1 MNKHVYIRFTLFLLI
16 MGLIGCGGS
25 SYEKERQEAKVRQQK
40 QEKQNAEALKIGTL
54 PTLDCLPF
62 YVAMEEELFDTAAHI
77 RINGFDSQID
87 ADAALMKKK
96 IEGCVT
102 DIVRAQRMISKGIP
116 VHYLTTTNAYWQ
128 LISSRSARLTQL
140 KQLEDKMI
148 AMTRYSVTD
157 YLSDLAVDSAKL
169 KQDMVFRVQIND
181 PNVRMKMLL
190 NKEMDAVL
198 LTEPQA
204 TTARLY
210 KNPVLMD
217 SRNKQLRMGAVV
229 VREELMKNKRRQEQI
244 EALVKGY
251 NAACDSI
258 NKKGVAHYAT
268 LVKQFTKTDDRTI
281 KALPKITFHRAEAPT
296 EKDLSKADKWLK

>member
-1 MNKHVYIRFTLFLLI
+1 MKYIFKAVVFFLLVSV
-16 MGLIGCGGS
+16 MVGCGS
-25 SYEKERQEAKVRQQK
+25 SFEKERQAAKERQK
-40 QEKQNAEALKIGTL
+40 QQAKMDAEALKIGML

-62 YVAMEEELFDTAAHI
+62 YVANEEQLFDTAAHI
-77 RINGFDSQID
+77 RIKAYDSQID
-87 ADAALMKKK
+87 ADAAMTSKK

-102 DIVRAQRMISKGIP
+102 DIVRAQRMIRRGMP
-116 VHYLTTTNAYWQ
+116 LHYITTTNAYWQ

-148 AMTRYSVTD
+148 AMTRFSVTD

-169 KQDMVFRVQIND
+169 KQEMVFRVQIND
-181 PNVRMKMLL
+181 PNIRLKMLL

-198 LTEPQA
+198 LPEPQA
-204 TTARLY
+204 TTARLF

-217 SRNKQLRMGAVV
+217 SKQKNLQMGAVV
-229 VREELMKNKRRQEQI
+229 MREELLKDKRRQEQL

-258 NKKGVAHYAT
+258 NKKGLAHYAS
-268 LVKQFTKTDDRTI
+268 LIMQYTKVDDRTV
-281 KALPKITFHRAEAPT
+281 KALPKTTFHHVTPPAESDKA
-296 EKDLSKADKWLK
+296 KADKWLK

>member
-1 MNKHVYIRFTLFLLI
+1 MVRNIAFFLLVT
-16 MGLIGCGGS
+16 LLCGCGGS
-25 SYEKERQEAKVRQQK
+25 SFEKERQEAKVRQQQ

-54 PTLDCLPF
+54 PTLDCLPS
-62 YVAMEEELFDTAAHI
+62 YVAMEEQLFDTAAHI
-77 RINGFDSQID
+77 RIKGYNCQID
-87 ADAALMKKK
+87 ADAALTSKK

-102 DIVRAQRMISKGIP
+102 DIVRAQQMIRKGTPI
-116 VHYLTTTNAYWQ
+116 HYLTTTNAYWQ

-148 AMTRYSVTD
+148 AMTRFSVTD

-169 KQDMVFRVQIND
+169 KQEMVFRVQIND
-181 PNVRMKMLL
+181 PNIRLKMLI
-190 NKEMDAVL
+190 NKEMDAVF

-217 SRNKQLRMGAVV
+217 SRNKKLQMGAVV

-258 NKKGVAHYAT
+258 NKKGMAHYAP
-268 LVKQFTKTDDRTI
+268 LIMQFTKTDDRTI
-281 KALPKITFHRAEAPT
+281 KALPKTTFHRAKAPA
-296 EKDLSKADKWLK
+296 EQDISKADKWLK

>member
-1 MNKHVYIRFTLFLLI
+1 MDIKFFRVTVWLLLI
-16 MGLIGCGGS
+16 SVMVGCGS
-25 SYEKERQEAKVRQQK
+25 SYEKERQAAKQRQKHQAK
-40 QEKQNAEALKIGTL
+40 MDEEALKIGML

-62 YVAMEEELFDTAAHI
+62 YVASEEQLFDTAAHI
-77 RINGFDSQID
+77 RIKAFNCQID
-87 ADAALMKKK
+87 ADAAMTSKK

-102 DIVRAQRMISKGIP
+102 DIVRAQRMIRRGMP
-116 VHYLTTTNAYWQ
+116 LHYITTTNAYWQ

-148 AMTRYSVTD
+148 AMTRFSVTD

-181 PNVRMKMLL
+181 PNIRLKMLL

-198 LTEPQA
+198 LPEPQA
-204 TTARLY
+204 TTARLF

-217 SRNKQLRMGAVV
+217 SRQKHLQMGAVV
-229 VREELMKNKRRQEQI
+229 MREELLKNKRRQEQL

-258 NKKGVAHYAT
+258 NKKGLAHYAS
-268 LVKQFTKTDDRTI
+268 LIMQYTKVDDRTV
-281 KALPKITFHRAEAPT
+281 KALPKTTFHHVTPPAESDKA
-296 EKDLSKADKWLK
+296 KADKWLK

>member
-1 MNKHVYIRFTLFLLI
+1 MFRKIALFLVIAVLC
-16 MGLIGCGGS
+16 GCGGS
-25 SYEKERQEAKVRQQK
+25 SYEKEREARKVKQQQQQK
-40 QEKQNAEALKIGTL
+40 QDAEALKIGTL

-62 YVAMEEELFDTAAHI
+62 YVAVEEELFDTAAHI
-77 RINGFDSQID
+77 RIKGYNSQID
-87 ADAALMKKK
+87 ADAALTTKK

-102 DIVRAQRMISKGIP
+102 DIVRAQRMKRKGTPI
-116 VHYLTTTNAYWQ
+116 HYLTTTNAYWQ

-148 AMTRYSVTD
+148 AMTRFSVTD

-169 KQDMVFRVQIND
+169 KQEMVFRVQIND
-181 PNVRMKMLL
+181 PNIRLKMLI
-190 NKEMDAVL
+190 NKEMDAVI

-217 SRNKQLRMGAVV
+217 SRNKKLQMGAVV

-244 EALVKGY
+244 QALVKGY

-258 NKKGVAHYAT
+258 NKKGVAHYAS
-268 LVKQFTKTDDRTI
+268 LISQFTKADERTL
-281 KALPKITFHRAEAPT
+281 KVLPKTTFHRATAPT
-296 EKDLSKADKWLK
+296 EENISKAEKWLK

>member
-1 MNKHVYIRFTLFLLI
+1 MLRKIALFLVIAVLC
-16 MGLIGCGGS
+16 GCGGS
-25 SYEKERQEAKVRQQK
+25 SYEKEREARKVKQQQQQK
-40 QEKQNAEALKIGTL
+40 QDAEALKIGTL

-62 YVAMEEELFDTAAHI
+62 YVAVEEALFDTAAHI
-77 RINGFDSQID
+77 RIKGYNSQID
-87 ADAALMKKK
+87 ADAALTTKK

-102 DIVRAQRMISKGIP
+102 DIVRAQRMKRKGTPI
-116 VHYLTTTNAYWQ
+116 HYLTTTNAYWQ

-148 AMTRYSVTD
+148 AMTRFSVTD

-169 KQDMVFRVQIND
+169 KQEMVFRVQIND
-181 PNVRMKMLL
+181 PNIRLKMLI
-190 NKEMDAVL
+190 NKEMDAVI

-217 SRNKQLRMGAVV
+217 SRNKKLQMGAVV

-244 EALVKGY
+244 QALVKGY

-258 NKKGVAHYAT
+258 NKKGVAHYA
-268 LVKQFTKTDDRTI
+268 LLISQFTKADERTL
-281 KALPKITFHRAEAPT
+281 KALPKTTFHRATAPT
-296 EKDLSKADKWLK
+296 EVNISKAEKWLK

>member
-1 MNKHVYIRFTLFLLI
+1 MKYIYKAFVFFLLVSV
-16 MGLIGCGGS
+16 MVGCGS
-25 SYEKERQEAKVRQQK
+25 SFEKERQAAKERQRQQAK
-40 QEKQNAEALKIGTL
+40 MDAEALKIGML

-62 YVAMEEELFDTAAHI
+62 YVASEEQLFDTAAHI
-77 RINGFDSQID
+77 RIKAFNCQID
-87 ADAALMKKK
+87 ADAAMTSKK

-102 DIVRAQRMISKGIP
+102 DIVRAQRMIRRGMP
-116 VHYLTTTNAYWQ
+116 LHYITTTNAYWQ

-148 AMTRYSVTD
+148 AMTRFSVTD

-169 KQDMVFRVQIND
+169 KQDLVFRVQIND
-181 PNVRMKMLL
+181 PNIRLKMLL

-198 LTEPQA
+198 LPEPQA
-204 TTARLY
+204 TTARLF

-217 SRNKQLRMGAVV
+217 SRQKHLQMGAVV
-229 VREELMKNKRRQEQI
+229 MREELLKNKRRQEQL

-258 NKKGVAHYAT
+258 NKKGLAHYAS
-268 LVKQFTKTDDRTI
+268 LIMQYTKVDDRTV
-281 KALPKITFHRAEAPT
+281 KALPKTTFHHVTPPAESDKA
-296 EKDLSKADKWLK
+296 KADKWLK